1 VRIAGWTA
9 HPALAAGRPPEGR
22 AMKWH
27 CLVASAA
34 VFGVVAGCQAD
45 RPGLAGDLAPAAGVA
60 RSAAASPVER
70 LQKPDG
76 DGIRPASF
84 TGFLQKQPEP
94 LAEKGNGAV
103 VAAIRATVNGV
114 PILDQEVV
122 AASLPMLQEANGLA
136 EPERSQRMREIKNKV
151 LESLI
156 ERELILQDAKNR
168 FSKGPGAKFLDK
180 LKEAAE
186 KEFDRQVVRKAKAAY
201 NLKTDDD
208 LKKFLAGQ
216 GLSLESLRRNIQR
229 QFITQQYLQFLLGPK
244 LDRIGHEDIEAYFR
258 GHPEEFQQRDKVQWQ
273 DIFIAAG
280 RFPSREAA
288 RQFAEGLR
296 ARAKAGEDFAA
307 MARQHDMGTS
317 SYQGGEGIGH
327 QRGEIRPREVEP
339 ALFAMRDGE
348 VGELVELESG
358 FHIVRL
364 VKRQY
369 AGQMPFSESTQESI
383 RDKLKN
389 EVFTREAKGVVAD
402 MLLRATVEKV
412 KY

>member
-1 VRIAGWTA
+1 
-9 HPALAAGRPPEGR
+9 
-22 AMKWH
+22 MKWH

-34 VFGVVAGCQAD
+34 VFGAVAGCQAD
-45 RPGLAGDLAPAAGVA
+45 RPGLAGDQGPEPAVTRA
-60 RSAAASPVER
+60 AAASPVER

-76 DGIRPASF
+76 DGVRPASF

-94 LAEKGNGAV
+94 LAEKGDGAV

-114 PILDQEVV
+114 PVLDQEVV
-122 AASLPMLQEANGLA
+122 AASLPLLQGAGSLP
-136 EPERSQRMREIKNKV
+136 EPDRSQRVREIKNKV

-168 FSKGPGAKFLDK
+168 FAKGPGAKFLDK

-229 QFITQQYLQFLLGPK
+229 QFISQQYLQFLLGPK
-244 LDRIGHEDIEAYFR
+244 LDRIGHEDIEAYFK
-258 GHPEEFQQRDKVQWQ
+258 GHPEEFRQQDKVQWQ

-288 RQFAEGLR
+288 RQFADGLR
-296 ARAKAGEDFAA
+296 ARARAGEEFAA
-307 MARQHDMGTS
+307 LARQHDMGTS

-327 QRGEIRPREVEP
+327 HRGEVRPREVEP
-339 ALFAMRDGE
+339 ALFALRDGE
-348 VGELVELESG
+348 IGELVELENG
-358 FHIVRL
+358 FHIIRV
-364 VKRQY
+364 VKRDY
-369 AGQMPFSESTQESI
+369 AGQMPFNNESTQESI
-383 RDKLKN
+383 RDKLKS
-389 EVFTREAKGVVAD
+389 EVFTREAKGVVAE